1 MIKADFE
8 LWKDIEGFEGLY
20 QVSTWSR
27 VRSMDRLV
35 IYKNGVKRFFE
46 SEILKPSYDKGGYL
60 RVGLTK
66 DKKQTHHFLHRL
78 VAIAFI
84 PNPNNY
90 PQVNHKD
97 ENPKNP
103 KVENLEWCTDKYNK
117 NYGTAIKRRVEKRS
131 KKVYQYDLQGNLIKI
146 WISTNEAG
154 RNGYEAKNISA
165 CCLGKRK
172 KHKGYIW
179 SYEELS

>member
-1 MIKADFE
+1 MWKVIKDWE
-8 LWKDIEGFEGLY
+8 SYSVNEYGEVKNNITGKLIIGDINNCGY
-20 QVSTWSR
+20 YR
-27 VRSMDRLV
+27 VIL
-35 IYKNGVKRFFE
+35 YKNKC
-46 SEILKPSYDKGGYL
+46 
-60 RVGLTK
+60 
-66 DKKQTHHFLHRL
+66 KKTIAIHRL
-78 VAIAFI
+78 VAQAFI

-172 KHKGYIW
+172 THKGYIW